1 MKFIKYIN
9 SRLTLVI
16 WGVLCMSFLFYSCNE
31 EEDLNMTQVELL
43 SFGPAGVKHGET
55 IRFIGKN
62 LDRVSAIKLP
72 GAAEIG
78 TAQFKSK
85 SKEVIELIVPEDA
98 EAGKVILKT
107 THGEIESKSMISF
120 NVPLEIHEIPEEA
133 KPGSNITIKG
143 KFLNW
148 IEEITFYDGLVVD
161 EFVSRSLTE
170 LVVTVP
176 MAAETGRLS
185 FSSGG
190 TVPMVVNSDNE
201 VKIRLPK
208 VVSFS
213 ASAIKHGDNLTING
227 TDLDLVTGIVFQG
240 NPQVMASSFI
250 SQTETAIVV
259 TVPENAKKGT
269 LTLNSRS
276 PIAVTSPEL
285 TIILPVGNTVSPQP
299 AVPGDEI
306 TITGTDLDLV
316 GQIIFPGASQAVT
329 AFISQSATAIKV
341 KVPAEVISGGLTFV
355 TKRGYVTPG
364 PVFLIPTE
372 EKNPLLLTIFDG
384 EFHKGFGDWSF
395 NLNSSNPHNGEQFV
409 NGTASW
415 KADFKA
421 WGGLQL
427 GQDAPGTPVAG
438 GLKNFVFSVYGGA
451 GSNGALLQIV
461 LNDTWANTIQ
471 KNVVEGEWTEFEIPV
486 SSFPAANVYG
496 GLHRVAF
503 QLGADAVIW
512 IDKVGFR

>member
-1 MKFIKYIN
+1 MKVTKNIN
-9 SRLTLVI
+9 SRYLLAL
-16 WGVLCMSFLFYSCNE
+16 WGVLCISLLFYSCNE
-31 EEDLNMTQVELL
+31 EDDVNMTQVQLL

-62 LDRVSAIKLP
+62 LDRVSAIVLP
-72 GAAEIG
+72 GSIEIG
-78 TAQFKSK
+78 SAQFTSK
-85 SKEVIELIVPEDA
+85 SKELIEIMVPEDA
-98 EAGKVILKT
+98 VAGKVVLKT
-107 THGEIESKSMISF
+107 PQGDIESKTIISF
-120 NVPLEIHEIPEEA
+120 DVPLEIHEIPEEA
-133 KPGSNITIKG
+133 KPGSNITIRG

-176 MAAETGRLS
+176 MEAESGRLS

-190 TVPMVVNSDNE
+190 TSPMTVNSENE
-201 VKIRLPK
+201 MRIRLPQ
-208 VVSFS
+208 VTSYNATS
-213 ASAIKHGDNLTING
+213 IKHGENLTING
-227 TDLDLVTGIVFQG
+227 TDLDLVTSLLFQG
-240 NPQVMASSFI
+240 EPQILAASFV
-250 SQTETAIVV
+250 SQSETAIVV
-259 TVPENAKKGT
+259 KVPENAKKGT

-276 PIAVTSPEL
+276 PIKVTSPEI
-285 TIILPVGNTVSPQP
+285 TIILPLGTSVSPQP

-306 TITGTDLDLV
+306 TITGSDLDLV
-316 GQIIFPGASQAVT
+316 GQIIFPGVSQAVT
-329 AFISQSATAIKV
+329 AFISQTGTSIRV
-341 KVPAEVISGGLTFV
+341 VVPQGVISGGMTFV
-355 TKRGYVTPG
+355 TKRGYATPG

-372 EKNPLLLTIFDG
+372 EKNPLLLTLFDG

-395 NLNSSNPHNGEQFV
+395 NLNASNPHNGEQFV

-415 KADFKA
+415 KADFQA

-438 GLKNFVFSVYGGA
+438 GLKTFAFSVYGGA
-451 GSNGALLQIV
+451 GSNGALIQIV
-461 LNDTWANTIQ
+461 LNDTWGNTVQ
-471 KNVVEGEWTEFEIPV
+471 KNIVEGEWTEFEIPV
-486 SSFPAANVYG
+486 SSFPDANVYG